1 MNRGSLK
8 GLLRCSIDG
17 LLLVLSI
24 VAIAP
29 GQAVAASALRE
40 PERVGLALDCG
51 PSYSPDGVRYH
62 LLTLSALYD
71 YSSIWGHAAPA
82 ALRFKLDGSL
92 GVAEG
97 DAVAGTRAVA
107 AAGFMAL
114 YYLDRWGGASWRPY
128 GEAGIGLIYTDFQV
142 KDQGLRINF
151 NPRFG
156 IGCEFGGPGRPWFAG
171 VLAHHVSNG
180 HLHHDNRG
188 INSVVFEL
196 GHYF

>member
-1 MNRGSLK
+1 MGR
-8 GLLRCSIDG
+8 SIGG
-17 LLLVLSI
+17 LLLFL
-24 VAIAP
+24 AIAVISP
-29 GQAVAASALRE
+29 VTCDAASPLLE
-40 PERVGLALDCG
+40 PERVGLALDVG

-62 LLTLSALYD
+62 LLTLSTLYD
-71 YSSIWGHAAPA
+71 YSAIWRHAAPA
-82 ALRFKLDGSL
+82 ALRFKLDASL
-92 GVAEG
+92 GFAEG
-97 DAVAGTRAVA
+97 SAVSGTRGVA

-114 YYLDRWGGASWRPY
+114 YYLDRWAGASWRPY

-142 KDQGLRINF
+142 KDQGLRLNF

-156 IGCEFGGPGRPWFAG
+156 IGCEFGGPGRPWFGA
-171 VLAHHVSNG
+171 VHAHHVSNG

>member
-1 MNRGSLK
+1 MIGRRLARLLVGSL
-8 GLLRCSIDG
+8 GG
-17 LLLVLSI
+17 LLLVLGSAAMTPGK
-24 VAIAP
+24 AIA
-29 GQAVAASALRE
+29 ASPLLE

-51 PSYSPDGVRYH
+51 QSYSPNGVRYY
-62 LLTLSALYD
+62 LLTLSGLYD
-71 YSSIWGHAAPA
+71 YSAVWHHAAPA
-82 ALRFKLDGSL
+82 ALRFKLDASL

-97 DAVAGTRAVA
+97 DAVAGTRGIA

-114 YYLDRWGGASWRPY
+114 YYLDRWGGGDWRPY

-156 IGCEFGGPGRPWFAG
+156 IGCEFGGPGRPWFAA
-171 VLAHHVSNG
+171 VHAHHVSNG
-180 HLHHDNRG
+180 HLHRDNRG